1 MEVISNK
8 IGDIRSFYKRKL
20 FKDYDEREADIFL
33 YMLLDEFCGL
43 TKAEIFL
50 DKERLVN
57 ESQLLKVHFGVKDLL
72 NHKPIQYILGKAEF
86 YGLPFIVNPDV
97 LIPRP
102 ETEELV
108 DWIIKENLDRKEI
121 SIMEIGTGSGCIAIT
136 LKKNIPDLAVDAV
149 DLSISALAVAK
160 KNAVVNNVEV
170 NFKQLDILD
179 SKSRTSLKNYDIIV
193 SNPPYVRNSEKKAMK
208 KNVLDYEPATALFV
222 DDSDPL
228 LFYKAIANFAKLY
241 LRNKGCV
248 YCEINQYLAKE
259 TAQIFTDAGFKIIIK
274 TDLNGN
280 DRMLK
285 AF

>member
-160 KNAVVNNVEV
+160 KNAVENNVEV

>member
-102 ETEELV
+102 ETEELA

-149 DLSISALAVAK
+149 DLSISA
-160 KNAVVNNVEV
+160 
-170 NFKQLDILD
+170 
-179 SKSRTSLKNYDIIV
+179 
-193 SNPPYVRNSEKKAMK
+193 
-208 KNVLDYEPATALFV
+208 
-222 DDSDPL
+222 
-228 LFYKAIANFAKLY
+228 
-241 LRNKGCV
+241 
-248 YCEINQYLAKE
+248 
-259 TAQIFTDAGFKIIIK
+259 
-274 TDLNGN
+274 
-280 DRMLK
+280 
-285 AF
+285 

>member
-1 MEVISNK
+1 M
-8 IGDIRSFYKRKL
+8 
-20 FKDYDEREADIFL
+20 
-33 YMLLDEFCGL
+33 
-43 TKAEIFL
+43 
-50 DKERLVN
+50 
-57 ESQLLKVHFGVKDLL
+57 
-72 NHKPIQYILGKAEF
+72 
-86 YGLPFIVNPDV
+86 
-97 LIPRP
+97 
-102 ETEELV
+102 
-108 DWIIKENLDRKEI
+108 
-121 SIMEIGTGSGCIAIT
+121 
-136 LKKNIPDLAVDAV
+136 
-149 DLSISALAVAK
+149 
-160 KNAVVNNVEV
+160 
-170 NFKQLDILD
+170 DILD

-228 LFYKAIANFAKLY
+228 LFYKAIADFAKLY